1 MDGAKCSEKCKGF
14 YEDIKISKETIL
26 EIMQSL
32 EKYREQIHITFS
44 YEEDSAPN
52 VRLFFDVNGVF
63 LTDSVYQGLNYLDK
77 KADLEDIY
85 GILDKKRHIERYLG
99 NFYI

>member
-1 MDGAKCSEKCKGF
+1 
-14 YEDIKISKETIL
+14 
-26 EIMQSL
+26 MQLL
-32 EKYREQIHITFS
+32 EKYKKYINITFS

-52 VRLFFDVNGVF
+52 VRLFFDVNGSF
-63 LTDSVYQGLNYLDK
+63 LTDSVYDSLNYLDNT
-77 KADLEDIY
+77 AGLEEIY